1 MRRAPVVNRPATG
14 AAGDR
19 RPLELGLRQNAAQ
32 FTLLVV
38 VNALVGGMLGQE
50 RTVLPLLGEQ
60 AFGIRAYTA
69 GLSFILVFGV
79 AKAATNYFAGT
90 WSDRFGRKPVLIAG
104 WLVAIPVPL
113 LLIWAPTWS
122 WVVLA
127 TVLLGISQGLTWSTT
142 VVMKIDLV
150 GPARRGL
157 AMGLNESA
165 GYGAVAITALA
176 TGYLAESYG
185 LRPAPFLLG
194 VAFAT
199 LGLGLSTLAVR
210 ETREYARFE
219 AATHSPKPDGR
230 DRRLHSALTNREVF
244 LQTSLREPA
253 LSSASQAGL
262 VNNLNDG
269 LAWGLFPILFA
280 ATGMSVARIGV
291 LAALYPAV
299 WGVGQLI
306 TGAMSDRWG
315 RKWLIV
321 GGMWLQAIALGLV
334 AAGDGFS
341 VWAVAAACLGLGTAM
356 VYPTLLASIGDVAH
370 PAWRAR
376 AVGTYRLWR
385 DGGFAVGALLA
396 GVLADAFGIRS
407 AVWAVAAV
415 TALSGVVVAVRM
427 YETHRLATP
436 GGVIPAGAH
445 SHQGFSLT
453 AHGVLMGRHRTRDGD
468 GSDDGTRDHRRGA
481 DDRNGQLAGT
491 GAQLRRGGDHGRRV
505 GGPGPGQHDRRSV
518 LCGGG
523 RHRIH
528 RQSGVLRDGRLT

>member
-1 MRRAPVVNRPATG
+1 MNPLAHTTTGGRRI
-14 AAGDR
+14 
-19 RPLELGLRQNAAQ
+19 ELGLRQNAAQ

-60 AFGIRAYTA
+60 VFAIRAYTA

-90 WSDRFGRKPVLIAG
+90 LSDRFGRKPVLVAG
-104 WLVAIPVPL
+104 WLVAFPVPL
-113 LLIWAPTWS
+113 LLIWAPSWS
-122 WVVLA
+122 WVIVA
-127 TVLLGISQGLTWSTT
+127 NVLLGISQGLTWSTT

-157 AMGLNESA
+157 AMGLNEAA

-194 VAFAT
+194 VAFAA
-199 LGLGLSTLAVR
+199 LGLGLSTLAVK
-210 ETREYARFE
+210 ETREHAWLE
-219 AATHSPKPDGR
+219 AATHVARADGR
-230 DRRLHSALTNREVF
+230 HDHLHSELTNREVF
-244 LQTSLREPA
+244 VQTSFREPA

-280 ATGMSVARIGV
+280 AAGLSVGKIGL

-306 TGAMSDRWG
+306 TGALSDRWG
-315 RKWLIV
+315 RKWMITS
-321 GGMWLQAIALGLV
+321 GMWLQALALGLIALSDTFAIWAL
-334 AAGDGFS
+334 AA
-341 VWAVAAACLGLGTAM
+341 VMLGAGTAL

-396 GVLADAFGIRS
+396 GIVADTLGIR
-407 AVWAVAAV
+407 AAIWTVAAL
-415 TALSGVVVAVRM
+415 TAISGLIVAVRM
-427 YETHRLATP
+427 YETHHHPQPNAQEGT
-436 GGVIPAGAH
+436 
-445 SHQGFSLT
+445 T
-453 AHGVLMGRHRTRDGD
+453 HG
-468 GSDDGTRDHRRGA
+468 
-481 DDRNGQLAGT
+481 
-491 GAQLRRGGDHGRRV
+491 
-505 GGPGPGQHDRRSV
+505 
-518 LCGGG
+518 
-523 RHRIH
+523 
-528 RQSGVLRDGRLT
+528 